1 MELHS
6 DTFNPEDFPWQGLT
20 LTPAAAAHIR
30 ELAAKQPGMLGVRLS
45 VKQTG
50 CAGFGYV
57 LDTVREPDKDDL
69 VLKPKAQS
77 FSHRYRRCLLL
88 TEQKWIM
95 YRKG

>member
-45 VKQTG
+45 VK
-50 CAGFGYV
+50 
-57 LDTVREPDKDDL
+57 
-69 VLKPKAQS
+69 
-77 FSHRYRRCLLL
+77 
-88 TEQKWIM
+88 
-95 YRKG
+95 

>member
-1 MELHS
+1 
-6 DTFNPEDFPWQGLT
+6 
-20 LTPAAAAHIR
+20 
-30 ELAAKQPGMLGVRLS
+30 MLGVRLS

-77 FSHRYRRCLLL
+77 FRTVTGDAFIDG
-88 TEQKWIM
+88 TEVDYVQEGLNQLFKFHNP
-95 YRKG
+95 KAQNECGCGESFGV